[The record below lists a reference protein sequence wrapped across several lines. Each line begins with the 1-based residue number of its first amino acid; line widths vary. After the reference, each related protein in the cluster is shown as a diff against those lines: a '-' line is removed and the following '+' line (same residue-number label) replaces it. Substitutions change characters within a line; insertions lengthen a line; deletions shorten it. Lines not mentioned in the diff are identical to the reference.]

1 VSAVLVLHALG
12 DPEGGA
18 SWRASGANAPD
29 LPGHGGEP
37 APTGGAYDIADA
49 VVAVA
54 PLVDSEDPPV
64 IVGHGC
70 SARAA
75 EIFAVGGRA
84 SRVVLVD
91 GLGGAQKDAAAVMS
105 GLFTWVRAM
114 REDAAAMAPPPTSGL
129 DPRLRHGVPDE
140 PHARFDA
147 DLRAAITVPVLVL
160 ESPASPTSSED
171 RVARTAAFGG
181 DVEIQEV
188 PDASPKTILA
198 AVERWLG
205 D

>member
-1 VSAVLVLHALG
+1 MSAVLVLHALG
-12 DPEGGA
+12 DPDGGA
-18 SWRASGANAPD
+18 LWRAAGADAPD
-29 LPGHGGEP
+29 LPGHGDVP
-37 APTGGAYDIADA
+37 SPVGGAYDIADA

-54 PLVDSEDPPV
+54 PLVAADDPPV
-64 IVGHGC
+64 LVGHGC

-75 EIFAVGGRA
+75 ELFAVGGRA

-91 GLGGAQKDAAAVMS
+91 GLGGPQQDAASVMS
-105 GLFTWVRAM
+105 GLFAWIRGVSQ
-114 REDAAAMAPPPTSGL
+114 DAEAMAPAPGSGF

-160 ESPASPTSSED
+160 ESPASPTSAAD
-171 RVARTAAFGG
+171 RVARAAAFGG
-181 DVEIQEV
+181 AVEIQEM
-188 PDASPKTILA
+188 PDSSPATVLA

>member
-18 SWRASGANAPD
+18 SWRAAGANAPD
-29 LPGHGGEP
+29 LPGHGDEP

-91 GLGGAQKDAAAVMS
+91 GLGGEQKEAAAVMS

-160 ESPASPTSSED
+160 ESPASPTSPED

-181 DVEIQEV
+181 DVEIQEM
-188 PDASPKTILA
+188 PDALPKTVLA